1 VNALPRRRIL
11 SGALAIAV
19 FAEIT
24 SRESPA
30 QADIFGGDVAVLLAI
45 LTQSISQAISLTNLV
60 LQTANQVR
68 MMTTLLRQAS
78 SGSFP
83 ALIALINT
91 ARYTFNNLTWGVR
104 SMSFQMARIDSEYN
118 ALFPSGPPPTG
129 TPVAQHMA
137 QYTAWN
143 QEVLGA
149 SQVAERQQTSLSN
162 LDSQA
167 AQTQTVLKE
176 AQAGSGVVEEL
187 QLIAQM
193 ISITNSELLVLNQTL
208 STTGRVLTDLAAQSA
223 SEKQL
228 SLGKSGDARAGY
240 TDKGVPVPVPSTLP

>member
-1 VNALPRRRIL
+1 MNPLPRRRIL
-11 SGALAIAV
+11 SGALAVAV
-19 FAEIT
+19 FAELS
-24 SRESPA
+24 SREAPA
-30 QADIFGGDVAVLLAI
+30 QADLFGGDVAVLLAI

-68 MMTTLLRQAS
+68 MMTTMLRQAA

-83 ALIALINT
+83 ALISLINT
-91 ARYTFNNLTWGVR
+91 ARYTFNSLTWGVR
-104 SMSFQMARIDSEYN
+104 AMSFQMAHIDAEYS

-143 QEVLGA
+143 EEVLGA

-167 AQTQTVLKE
+167 AQTQTVLKQ

-228 SLGKSGDARAGY
+228 SLGKESDARAGY

>member
-1 VNALPRRRIL
+1 MSALTRRGIL
-11 SGALAIAV
+11 SGALAAAA
-19 FAEIT
+19 FAELT
-24 SRESPA
+24 TRATPA
-30 QADIFGGDVAVLLAI
+30 AGDLFGADVSVLLAI
-45 LTQSISQAISLTNLV
+45 LTQSISQAASLTNLV

-68 MMTTLLRQAS
+68 MMTTLLRQAAH
-78 SGSFP
+78 GSFP

-91 ARYTFNNLTWGVR
+91 ARYTFNSLTWGVR
-104 SMSFQMARIDSEYN
+104 SMSYQMARIDAEYN

-137 QYTAWN
+137 QYQAWN
-143 QEVLGA
+143 EEVVGA
-149 SQVAERQQTSLSN
+149 SQVAARQQTSLSN

-167 AQTQTVLKE
+167 AQTQQVLAQ
-176 AQAGSGVVEEL
+176 AQAGQGVVEEL

-193 ISITNSELLVLNQTL
+193 IGITNSELIVLNQTL

-228 SLGKSGDARAGY
+228 SLGKADDARAGY
-240 TDKGVPVPVPSTLP
+240 TDKGISVPVPSTLP

>member
-1 VNALPRRRIL
+1 MTPIPRRRIL
-11 SGALAIAV
+11 SGALAVAV
-19 FAEIT
+19 FAELT
-24 SRESPA
+24 SREAPA

-68 MMTTLLRQAS
+68 MMTTLLHQVA

-91 ARYTFNNLTWGVR
+91 ARYTFNSLTWGVR
-104 SMSFQMARIDSEYN
+104 AMSFQMAHIDAEYN

-149 SQVAERQQTSLSN
+149 SQV
-162 LDSQA
+162 
-167 AQTQTVLKE
+167 
-176 AQAGSGVVEEL
+176 AGSGVVEEL

>member
-1 VNALPRRRIL
+1 
-11 SGALAIAV
+11 
-19 FAEIT
+19 
-24 SRESPA
+24 
-30 QADIFGGDVAVLLAI
+30 
-45 LTQSISQAISLTNLV
+45 
-60 LQTANQVR
+60 

-91 ARYTFNNLTWGVR
+91 ARYTFNSLTWGVR
-104 SMSFQMARIDSEYN
+104 SMTFQMSRIDAECN

-149 SQVAERQQTSLSN
+149 SQVAARQQTSLAN

-167 AQTQTVLKE
+167 AQTQTVLKQ

-193 ISITNSELLVLNQTL
+193 ISITNSELIVLNQTL
-208 STTGRVLTDLAAQSA
+208 ATTGRVLTDLAAQGA

-228 SLGKSGDARAGY
+228 SLGKESDARAGY

>member
-1 VNALPRRRIL
+1 
-11 SGALAIAV
+11 
-19 FAEIT
+19 
-24 SRESPA
+24 
-30 QADIFGGDVAVLLAI
+30 
-45 LTQSISQAISLTNLV
+45 
-60 LQTANQVR
+60 
-68 MMTTLLRQAS
+68 
-78 SGSFP
+78 
-83 ALIALINT
+83 
-91 ARYTFNNLTWGVR
+91 
-104 SMSFQMARIDSEYN
+104 MSFQMARIDSEYN

-143 QEVLGA
+143 QELLGA
-149 SQVAERQQTSLSN
+149 SQVAARQQTTLSN

-167 AQTQTVLKE
+167 AQTQTVLQQ

-208 STTGRVLTDLAAQSA
+208 STTGRVLTDLAAQGA